1 MIIND
6 DTVLIGATEI
16 AKIMGV
22 SRMTVNRMI
31 KDGRL
36 PAKSISAGQ
45 RLRYVI
51 EIPKGVSSLGV

>member
-1 MIIND
+1 
-6 DTVLIGATEI
+6 
-16 AKIMGV
+16 
-22 SRMTVNRMI
+22 MTVNRMI